1 MESTFFS
8 LGNRVKGSS
17 FKSSSGLTGE
27 PGVEEVYLTID
38 TDEKASFADELNSLY
53 STYLKTAEQ
62 YSLSED
68 TLVFSRFYI
77 ADIANQKTVLRES
90 EIFGILKNSAV
101 SIIQQCPAFGGDVSL
116 LVYHIKHDGHAFR
129 KEVFNCDT
137 ENRRNGAI
145 IHGNNYDLLW
155 TANFYGIGPFD
166 PYKQTTEIFKSFN
179 TILTMKGM
187 TLLDSAIR
195 TWVYVRDIDNHYKGM
210 VQARKDFFE
219 EHGLTPD
226 TRYIASTG
234 IEGFSREVHSLVA
247 FDAYAVKN
255 LTDGQIVRMEA
266 LDNLPPTIRYGVTFE
281 RGTRVR
287 FGDRSHLHIS
297 GTASIDKNGEVMH
310 LSNVKKQTERS
321 IENVEALLSPHGA
334 ALQNLAYLIVYV
346 RNIKDRTKVMDVLKD
361 KMPSDIPILLL
372 EGAVCRPAWLVELE
386 GIAIIDDSNDFPPFF

>member
-8 LGNRVKGSS
+8 FGNRVKGSS
-17 FKSSSGLTGE
+17 FKTSSS
-27 PGVEEVYLTID
+27 VEEVFLTID
-38 TDEKASFADELNSLY
+38 TDEKASFTDELNSLY
-53 STYLKTAEQ
+53 TTYLNTVEQ
-62 YSLSED
+62 YGLSEE

-77 ADIANQKTVLRES
+77 ADIANQKAALRES
-90 EIFGILKNSAV
+90 KIFGILKNSAV

-116 LVYHIKHDGHAFR
+116 LVYHIKHDGQAFQ
-129 KEVFNCDT
+129 KEVFTCDN

-145 IHGNNYDLLW
+145 IHGQNYDLLW
-155 TANFYGIGPFD
+155 VANFYGTGPFD

-179 TILTMKGM
+179 TILVMKGM
-187 TLLDSAIR
+187 TLLNNAIR
-195 TWVYVRDIDNHYKGM
+195 TWVYVRDIDNNYKGM
-210 VQARKDFFE
+210 VNARKDFFE
-219 EHGLTPD
+219 QHGLNPE

-234 IEGFSREVHSLVA
+234 IEGFSREVHSLVS
-247 FDAYAVKN
+247 FDAYAIKN

-266 LDNLPPTIRYGVTFE
+266 LDNLPPTISYGVTFE

-310 LSNVKKQTERS
+310 LSDVKKQTERS
-321 IENVEALLSPHGA
+321 IENVQALLDSHGV

-346 RNIKDRTKVMDVLKD
+346 RNIKDRNKVWDVLENKI
-361 KMPSDIPILLL
+361 PADIPILLL
-372 EGAVCRPAWLVELE
+372 EGAVCRPDWLVELE